1 MQFAC
6 FCHPDSIYTS
16 QILWRG
22 LRKEV
27 EFVIAIVPKDD
38 KVWVVIGELLAKEA
52 ERALRPRRP
61 AEPDPG
67 NAGGGRF
74 AKSFG
79 TGRFGKCLS

>member
-1 MQFAC
+1 M
-6 FCHPDSIYTS
+6 
-16 QILWRG
+16 RG

-27 EFVIAIVPKDD
+27 EFLIAIVPKDD

-61 AEPDPG
+61 TEPDPG

-74 AKSFG
+74 AKSCE

>member
-1 MQFAC
+1 M
-6 FCHPDSIYTS
+6 
-16 QILWRG
+16 RG

-27 EFVIAIVPKDD
+27 EFLIAIVPKGD
-38 KVWVVIGELLAKEA
+38 KVWLVIGELLAKEA
-52 ERALRPRRP
+52 ERALGPRRP

-74 AKSFG
+74 AKSCE